1 MINRLIRFSVSQR
14 LLVLLMV
21 TIMIGAGVYSIIRLP
36 IDAVPD
42 VTNVQVQVLTAAPSL
57 APLEIE
63 RQITFPVEVAMSG
76 LPDIEEIRSV
86 SKFGLS
92 AVTVVFHDSVNT
104 YFARQ
109 LVLERLTQARE
120 QIPPNIGSPEMGPI
134 STGLGEIY
142 QYELKAVPGPEGKQ
156 YDATDLRTI
165 QDWSVRRQLLSV
177 PGVTEVNS
185 FGGLEKQYQVRLD
198 PTKLQS
204 YGLSLRDVLEAV
216 ARNNANVGGAY
227 IEHGAEQYLL
237 RGIGLAE
244 SSRDIANIIVKAGRE
259 GVPIYVRD
267 LGEVVEGATVR
278 QGAVTAD
285 GQGEIVAGIAMMLK
299 GENSR
304 AVVNRVKARIEQVKK
319 TLPAGVELVP
329 FYDRT
334 ELVDRTINTVVKNL
348 VEGAVLVVIVLIL
361 LLGNWRGALLVAT
374 VIPLS
379 MLFAAIL
386 MRVFNVSGNLMSLG
400 ALDFGL
406 IVDGAVVMVENAVR
420 RRASDCGLQ
429 IADRGLKENDKT
441 ESSVN
446 NPQSA
451 IKESAIRNPQ
461 SAVAEACMEVGRPVV
476 FAVAIIMIVYLPIL
490 SLTGIEGKMF
500 KPMALTVVFALLGSL
515 LLSLTYIPAAMTFIL
530 RGHVAE
536 TESVVIRYAKKWYRP
551 ALATVTGNRR
561 PALVA
566 AVALVIVSGAIFPF
580 LGSEFIPRLD
590 EGSLAVQAQQLPSV
604 SLSQSIRTVTE
615 VEKALKSFP
624 EVTRVVSKT
633 GRAEVA
639 TDPMSVDFSDLY
651 IELKPPAEWKTAHTK
666 EGLVEKL
673 SEALEQKA
681 PNAAFSFSQPIELRV
696 SELISGVRSDIAIKL
711 FGDDLDTL
719 KKTAD
724 RIGAVVSRVPGAED
738 VKVEATSGLPQLQI
752 KPDREAIARYGINVE
767 DVNSLVESI
776 VAGKGAGLVY
786 EGEKRF
792 SLVVRLAGESSR
804 DVDTIKNLLV
814 SAPNGSR
821 IPLAQLADIKLVEGP
836 AQISREDTRRRI
848 GVELNVR
855 GRDIGSFVKD
865 AQAAIDQRVKLPPG
879 YYLTW
884 GGTFE
889 NLQRASARLL
899 IVVPLALF
907 LIFVLLFT
915 TFRSVRQALLIYTG
929 IPFAVVGGV
938 LALALRGMP
947 FSISAGV
954 GFIALF
960 GVAVLNGVVMVSYI
974 NHLRE
979 EGRSIA
985 DAVRD
990 GAEIR
995 LRPVLMTA
1003 LVASL
1008 GFIPMAIATSA
1019 GAEVQRPLATVVIGG
1034 LVTSTLLTLLI
1045 LPMLYGWFVR
1055 NEKRDKSSGEGEYE
1069 GHHGNDSALYT
1080 EQSHERA

>member
-1 MINRLIRFSVSQR
+1 MINGLIRFAVQQR
-14 LLVLLMV
+14 LLVMLMV
-21 TIMIGAGVYSIIRLP
+21 AIMVGAGAYSLQNLP

-42 VTNVQVQVLTAAPSL
+42 VTNVQVQVLTGAPSL

-92 AVTVVFHDSVNT
+92 AVTVVFDDSVDT

-120 QIPPNIGSPEMGPI
+120 QIPENIGSPEMGPI

-142 QYELKAVPGPEGKQ
+142 QYELRGAPGSG
-156 YDATDLRTI
+156 YDAKALRTV
-165 QDWSVRRQLLSV
+165 QDWNVRRQLLGV

-185 FGGLEKQYQVRLD
+185 FGGFEKQYQVRLD
-198 PTKLQS
+198 PAKLQS
-204 YGLSLRDVLEAV
+204 YGLSLRGVLESV
-216 ARNNANVGGAY
+216 GRNNSNVGGAY

-237 RGIGLAE
+237 RGIGLIESAE
-244 SSRDIANIIVKAGRE
+244 DIRNIIVKSGSE
-259 GVPIYVRD
+259 GVPVYVKD
-267 LGEVVEGATVR
+267 IGEVVEGSTVR

-285 GQGEIVAGIAMMLK
+285 GEGEIVAGIAMMLK

-304 AVVNRVKARIEQVKK
+304 TVVERVKERVEEVKK
-319 TLPAGVELVP
+319 TLPKGVELIP

-334 ELVDRTINTVVKNL
+334 ELVDRTIWTVVKNL
-348 VEGAVLVVIVLIL
+348 VEGAVLVIIVLIV

-374 VIPLS
+374 IIPLS

-386 MRVFNVSGNLMSLG
+386 MRIFNVSGNLMSLG

-420 RRASDCGLQ
+420 RRAEAQHHGS
-429 IADRGLKENDKT
+429 KEPAERT
-441 ESSVN
+441 
-446 NPQSA
+446 
-451 IKESAIRNPQ
+451 IL
-461 SAVAEACMEVGRPVV
+461 EACVEVGRPVV

-490 SLTGIEGKMF
+490 SLQGIEGKMF
-500 KPMALTVVFALLGSL
+500 KPMALTVIFALLGSL
-515 LLSLTYIPAAMTFIL
+515 ILSLTYVPAALTFIL
-530 RGHVAE
+530 RGHVSE
-536 TESVVIRYAKKWYRP
+536 TESFIIRYAKRGYKP
-551 ALATVTGNRR
+551 ALDFMINWRGQV
-561 PALVA
+561 L
-566 AVALVIVSGAIFPF
+566 AVATGLVVISALTFPL

-590 EGSLAVQAQQLPSV
+590 EGALALQVQQLPSV
-604 SLSQSIRTVTE
+604 SLTQSVKTVTE
-615 VEKALKSFP
+615 VEKVLKSFP
-624 EVTRVVSKT
+624 EVTKVVSKT

-639 TDPMSVDFSDLY
+639 TDPMSIDFSDLY
-651 IELKPPAEWKTAHTK
+651 VELKPHSEWTTTHDKAE
-666 EGLVEKL
+666 LVEKM
-673 SEALEQKA
+673 SAELEKRV
-681 PNAAFSFSQPIELRV
+681 PNASFSFSQPIELRV
-696 SELISGVRSDIAIKL
+696 AELISGVRSDIAIKL
-711 FGDDLDTL
+711 FGDDLDVL
-719 KKTAD
+719 KATAD
-724 RIGAVVSRVPGAED
+724 QIGASVGRVSGAED
-738 VKVEATSGLPQLQI
+738 VKVEATTGLPQLQI
-752 KPDREAIARYGINVE
+752 KPDRAAIARYGINVE
-767 DVNSLVESI
+767 EVNDLVEAI
-776 VAGKGAGLVY
+776 VAGKEAGTVY
-786 EGEKRF
+786 EGEQRF
-792 SLVVRLAGESSR
+792 NMVVRLA
-804 DVDTIKNLLV
+804 DVASQDVETIRNLTV
-814 SAPNGSR
+814 AAPSGAR
-821 IPLAQLADIKLVEGP
+821 IPLEQLADIKLVEGP

-855 GRDIGSFVKD
+855 GRDIGSFVEE
-865 AQAAIDQRVKLPPG
+865 AQARIQREVQIPPG

-889 NLQRASARLL
+889 NLQRASGRLM

-915 TFRSVRQALLIYTG
+915 TFGSVRQALLIYTG
-929 IPFAVVGGV
+929 IPFAIVGGIF
-938 LALALRGMP
+938 ALFMRGMP

-974 NHLRE
+974 NTLRE
-979 EGRSIA
+979 EGRSIS
-985 DAVRD
+985 DAVHE
-990 GAEIR
+990 GAMTR

-1008 GFIPMAIATSA
+1008 GFIPMALGTGA

-1045 LPMLYGWFVR
+1045 LPTLYGWFERERV
-1055 NEKRDKSSGEGEYE
+1055 EY
-1069 GHHGNDSALYT
+1069 
-1080 EQSHERA
+1080 